1 MSSPTPDHAPPVG
14 LIAAGGAMPFA
25 VADYVALPFEKCFA
39 VGRKK
44 MRLLAI
50 GLGLVAVGFAT
61 QASAEESRSDL
72 FSQQPGR
79 YQIVINPQARADT
92 FLLDTATGRVWQ
104 RVQYGDL
111 KDTPPAWQLMKRID
125 NDLDLKKL
133 QREHGVKKDSAGQD
147 R

>member
-1 MSSPTPDHAPPVG
+1 MKEG
-14 LIAAGGAMPFA
+14 
-25 VADYVALPFEKCFA
+25 KN
-39 VGRKK
+39 

-50 GLGLVAVGFAT
+50 GLGLAVGFAT

-79 YQIVINPQARADT
+79 YQIVINPQARPDT

-104 RVQYGDL
+104 LVQYSDL

-133 QREHGVKKDSAGQD
+133 QREYGVKKDSTGGSLIDHCRNDPSAAC
-147 R
+147 